1 MEHSTSSTGLSTITK
16 VEDGKLKIH
25 YSQDI
30 SGALEYTKALR
41 DAPEYSKQGI
51 KQNLQ
56 HAAHVSEVI
65 AMKMLHDDGFDVY
78 AATAKE
84 LRDFL
89 TKNRSK
95 YARCFVTAG
104 QI

>member
-1 MEHSTSSTGLSTITK
+1 MEQTLSSTGLSTITK

-25 YSQDI
+25 YSQDV

-51 KQNLQ
+51 KNNLQ
-56 HAAHVSEVI
+56 HAAHVSEVT
-65 AMKMLHDDGFDVY
+65 ALKMLHEDGFDAY
-78 AATAKE
+78 KASAKE
-84 LRDFL
+84 LRAFL

-95 YARCFVTAG
+95 YAYCFVTEG
-104 QI
+104 RI